1 MRQLFLIA
9 LTVVLTS
16 CMNVSDLTAGAEYH
30 LRDVGLL
37 NHSEIKRTNNWRL
50 QADSSVYISQDYFI
64 PLGYPSAEKTMVSD
78 EAFSAFIEYF
88 PHVRR
93 AQVPMGYAES
103 LQAARQ
109 AGSHY
114 LLYMRFAQGNDRIGN
129 WDEFKAREDS
139 QARIG
144 VDRGAI
150 HLMLVEAGSGYLVDM
165 ANIRNRGGFLTFHNN
180 KPEDLIRP
188 PLRDYAR
195 RLLGLH
201 L

>member
-1 MRQLFLIA
+1 MRQVFLIA
-9 LTVVLTS
+9 LTVLLTS

-50 QADSSVYISQDYFI
+50 QADSSIYISQGHFI
-64 PLGYPSAEKTMVSD
+64 PLGYPSAEKTVVSD

-88 PHVRR
+88 PQVTR
-93 AQVPMGYAES
+93 AQKPMGYDES

-109 AGSHY
+109 AGAHY

-129 WDEFKAREDS
+129 WDEFKTRKDT